1 MKKRASLPDTNFILR
16 YLLRDHEAHFAE
28 AAEYFEKV
36 RVGKESAVIVESVLV
51 ECLYVLTKHY
61 KVPRAEATKS
71 LHGILLYKGVINPNR
86 EVLTRALAL
95 FAETALDSVDC
106 LLVAMS
112 AIEGNTVKSF
122 DQAVLKQIAV
132 QAG

>member
-1 MKKRASLPDTNFILR
+1 MKKRGSLPDTNFILR
-16 YLLRDHEAHFAE
+16 YLLRDNEAHFVE

-51 ECLYVLTKHY
+51 ECLYVLTKYY

-71 LHGILLYKGVINPNR
+71 LHGILLYKGVINQNR
-86 EVLTRALAL
+86 EVLTRALSL
-95 FAETALDSVDC
+95 FAETTLDPVDC
-106 LLVAMS
+106 LLVAMT
-112 AIEGNTVKSF
+112 AIDGNTVKTF
-122 DQAVLKQIAV
+122 DQDLLKRIAL